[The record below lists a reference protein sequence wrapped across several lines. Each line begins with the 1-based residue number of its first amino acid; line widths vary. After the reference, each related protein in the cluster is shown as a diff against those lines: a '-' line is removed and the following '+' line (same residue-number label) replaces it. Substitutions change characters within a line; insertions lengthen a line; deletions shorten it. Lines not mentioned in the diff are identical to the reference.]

1 MIPLLI
7 LFLPVCSHSVF
18 DYVLTCV
25 LHSYGIMVEV
35 VDNVESQKGDVGRLC
50 IRYLCLGA
58 ERAGNTTLTCREVS
72 QQGGPDRTIIETS
85 R

>member
-1 MIPLLI
+1 MLR
-7 LFLPVCSHSVF
+7 VK
-18 DYVLTCV
+18 
-25 LHSYGIMVEV
+25 
-35 VDNVESQKGDVGRLC
+35 KGTLEEGTGQWLC

-72 QQGGPDRTIIETS
+72 QQGGPDRTVIETS